1 MNIDPYNFTI
11 FNLSEYMDTFYTCK
25 YNNYDMPLTLS
36 DETYNLADETYSVTI
51 ALKLY

>member
-11 FNLSEYMDTFYTCK
+11 FNMSEYMDTFYSSI
-25 YNNYDMPLTLS
+25 YNDYPMPTNLKK
-36 DETYNLADETYSVTI
+36 ETYDKADSTYSLTI